1 MKKIFLV
8 SVISIFCAGVA
19 LASDMLPAGGYYETE
34 STDCDMNA
42 MRAELDRA
50 TAARRAVIT
59 VVRCAP
65 RAADRDMARD
75 ASYDAGYVAFDDG
88 CMDCAAPIERVI
100 DRRVYVEETVQQ
112 YRPVLHYVPAGTYS
126 RTRQICNECDI

>member
-34 STDCDMNA
+34 SSDCDMNA

-50 TAARRAVIT
+50 TASRRAVIT

-75 ASYDAGYVAFDDG
+75 ASYDAEYVAFDDG

-126 RTRQICNECDI
+126 RTRRICNECDM

>member
-8 SVISIFCAGVA
+8 SVISVFCAGVA

-34 STDCDMNA
+34 SADCDMNA

-65 RAADRDMARD
+65 RAAALDAVWD
-75 ASYDAGYVAFDDG
+75 ASYGAEYEVFDDG
-88 CMDCAAPIERVI
+88 CTDCTAPIERVI

-126 RTRQICNECDI
+126 RTRQICNECEM

>member
-42 MRAELDRA
+42 MRTELDRA

-59 VVRCAP
+59 VVRCMP
-65 RAADRDMARD
+65 RATVQDV
-75 ASYDAGYVAFDDG
+75 SYDAEYAEFDDV
-88 CMDCAAPIERVI
+88 CMDCAAPIERVV

-126 RTRQICNECDI
+126 RTRRVCSECDI

>member
-112 YRPVLHYVPAGTYS
+112 YRPVLHYVPVGTYS
-126 RTRQICNECDI
+126 RTRRICNECDM

>member
-8 SVISIFCAGVA
+8 SVISVFCAGVA

-34 STDCDMNA
+34 SADCDMNA

-65 RAADRDMARD
+65 RAAARD
-75 ASYDAGYVAFDDG
+75 AVWDASYGAEYDVFDDV
-88 CMDCAAPIERVI
+88 CTDCTATIERVI

-126 RTRQICNECDI
+126 RTRQICNECEM